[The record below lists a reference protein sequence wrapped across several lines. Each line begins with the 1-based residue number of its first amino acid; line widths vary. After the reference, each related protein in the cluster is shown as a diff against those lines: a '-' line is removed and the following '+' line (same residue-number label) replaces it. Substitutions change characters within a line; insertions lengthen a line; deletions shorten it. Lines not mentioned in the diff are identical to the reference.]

1 LAKRT
6 KIARP
11 QALAKP
17 EPAKGRPSE
26 FSQEIADEICAHIA
40 SGKSLR
46 SYCMQSG
53 TVDAATVY
61 RWLEK
66 HESFRDM
73 YARARV
79 ILYEHWADEIGD
91 IADLENETDVNRA
104 RLRVDARKWLLS
116 KMLPRKYGERLQAE
130 VGGTLSI
137 VIGKDD
143 AGVL

>member
-1 LAKRT
+1 
-6 KIARP
+6 
-11 QALAKP
+11 
-17 EPAKGRPSE
+17 
-26 FSQEIADEICAHIA
+26 
-40 SGKSLR
+40 
-46 SYCMQSG
+46 MQSG